1 MESGDKEELNWSPE
15 MQKLPYCEG
24 FLPPL
29 GFWSRAWGMVG
40 QRALESGRGTLR
52 GESQPRRSVVVMLK
66 QVAFI
71 ATKVQFFFPV
81 P

>member
-1 MESGDKEELNWSPE
+1 
-15 MQKLPYCEG
+15 
-24 FLPPL
+24 
-29 GFWSRAWGMVG
+29 MVG
-40 QRALESGRGTLR
+40 QRAPESGRGTLR